1 MNFFVNMEIF
11 ADKPAAALLLNA
23 DIVAGNA
30 ARQWLA
36 ADSGKPRIL
45 ILVKRSPS
53 VSVWAS

>member
-1 MNFFVNMEIF
+1 MEIF